1 MEKDI
6 KLKLRLSRMDRSL
19 LVAVPVTMILVFFAL
34 LAMLSAYQR
43 EAVVSTVRVSHT
55 LAANQRNQLDVYL
68 VGRVEMLKLLAQQPD
83 VYSMNLERQRAFA
96 ARWTAS
102 SGFSHLFFVD
112 NNGQGWYPLEN
123 GGTYR
128 NQAGEPFF
136 QDISTHDV
144 FVTDP
149 FLKDDGPI
157 TTVCVAIRRPDG
169 TRAGTLCGAFYLS
182 NVQNVI
188 DDNQVIYGGKC
199 YVLDK
204 EGRHISLDGDNSWSY
219 DSLTGGSD
227 AEVALLE
234 QVYESG
240 DDLDGKVKIDGADQ
254 YASIAVLSKAP
265 WVVMVCVPAAEVT
278 RSTVWMERALFVIA
292 VLALLMLFALA
303 HILRSWQHSDE
314 ILYTDP
320 LCPCGSRTAMQQL
333 LERLEPRRDISVTV
347 LYADL
352 NRFKYVNDTF
362 GHEQGDLLLITFARV
377 LSRVFD
383 GTLGFTA
390 RAGGDEFVVIMTE
403 VSEAVVLEAWQQVE
417 LELIEESRRLPY
429 CYWITS
435 SHGVATR
442 AAGEEKSLEA
452 LVREADQAMYLCKQK
467 FKKEMHDMR

>member
-1 MEKDI
+1 
-6 KLKLRLSRMDRSL
+6 
-19 LVAVPVTMILVFFAL
+19 
-34 LAMLSAYQR
+34 
-43 EAVVSTVRVSHT
+43 
-55 LAANQRNQLDVYL
+55 
-68 VGRVEMLKLLAQQPD
+68 
-83 VYSMNLERQRAFA
+83 
-96 ARWTAS
+96 
-102 SGFSHLFFVD
+102 
-112 NNGQGWYPLEN
+112 
-123 GGTYR
+123 
-128 NQAGEPFF
+128 
-136 QDISTHDV
+136 
-144 FVTDP
+144 
-149 FLKDDGPI
+149 
-157 TTVCVAIRRPDG
+157 
-169 TRAGTLCGAFYLS
+169 
-182 NVQNVI
+182 
-188 DDNQVIYGGKC
+188 
-199 YVLDK
+199 
-204 EGRHISLDGDNSWSY
+204 
-219 DSLTGGSD
+219 
-227 AEVALLE
+227 
-234 QVYESG
+234 
-240 DDLDGKVKIDGADQ
+240 
-254 YASIAVLSKAP
+254 
-265 WVVMVCVPAAEVT
+265 MVCVPASEVM

-303 HILRSWQHSDE
+303 HILKSWRHSDE

-333 LERLEPRRDISVTV
+333 LLRLEPRHDVSVTV

-467 FKKEMHDMR
+467 FKKEMHDVR

>member
-19 LVAVPVTMILVFFAL
+19 LVAVPVTMILVFFVL

-128 NQAGEPFF
+128 NQAGEQFF
-136 QDISTHDV
+136 QDISTHDD

-169 TRAGTLCGAFYLS
+169 TRVGTLCGAFYLS
-182 NVQNVI
+182 NVQNAI

-219 DSLTGGSD
+219 DSLTGDSD

-240 DDLDGKVKIDGADQ
+240 DDLDGEVKIDGADQ

-265 WVVMVCVPAAEVT
+265 WVVMVCVPA
-278 RSTVWMERALFVIA
+278 
-292 VLALLMLFALA
+292 
-303 HILRSWQHSDE
+303 
-314 ILYTDP
+314 
-320 LCPCGSRTAMQQL
+320 
-333 LERLEPRRDISVTV
+333 
-347 LYADL
+347 
-352 NRFKYVNDTF
+352 
-362 GHEQGDLLLITFARV
+362 
-377 LSRVFD
+377 
-383 GTLGFTA
+383 
-390 RAGGDEFVVIMTE
+390 
-403 VSEAVVLEAWQQVE
+403 
-417 LELIEESRRLPY
+417 
-429 CYWITS
+429 
-435 SHGVATR
+435 
-442 AAGEEKSLEA
+442 
-452 LVREADQAMYLCKQK
+452 
-467 FKKEMHDMR
+467 